1 MTAFVETGARPLV
14 AVICRVPLIGEA
26 LASTM
31 DAIAEVRP
39 FPADGGDTDGLLRS
53 LQPDAI
59 VVDCDEEAEAAE
71 AYARDS
77 AVPLVCVHLRK
88 EEIRAY
94 RNGAWEDLPGGV
106 SPEEI
111 RNVLIGG
118 IFGRRQVA

>member
-1 MTAFVETGARPLV
+1 MTASVETGARPLV

-53 LQPDAI
+53 LQPNAV

-77 AVPLVCVHLRK
+77 EAPLVCVHVRQ
-88 EEIRAY
+88 ERIRVFT
-94 RNGAWEDLPGGV
+94 NGVWQDREGGI

-111 RNVLIGG
+111 RNILVGG
-118 IFGRRQVA
+118 IFGRKQVA